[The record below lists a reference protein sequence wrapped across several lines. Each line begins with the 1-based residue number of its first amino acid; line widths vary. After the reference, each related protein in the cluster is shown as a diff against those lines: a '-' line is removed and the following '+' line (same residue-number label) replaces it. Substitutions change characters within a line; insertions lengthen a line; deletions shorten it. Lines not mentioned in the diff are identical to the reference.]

1 MNNSFFS
8 LSCNSSWSWALLNL
22 FNLPKMC
29 WRQVTA
35 DSYLFFALWNNP
47 SPAKINARPHTQWF
61 EMIDTIDKKLYLL
74 KNLHSGIKGATPRL
88 ICLVQRKRKPA
99 QSAKINTGCKRDVSS
114 LRWAVGR
121 CKMQSG
127 YIVRKTWGTKG
138 YMSFQQSFP
147 QEKDA

>member
-1 MNNSFFS
+1 MSPSQS
-8 LSCNSSWSWALLNL
+8 LQSVKNVSMTGKSWFKLIFCSLEHLKNPQPGKTNL
-22 FNLPKMC
+22 C
-29 WRQVTA
+29 
-35 DSYLFFALWNNP
+35 
-47 SPAKINARPHTQWF
+47 PHTQWLWQKYILI
-61 EMIDTIDKKLYLL
+61 EHCDKDA
-74 KNLHSGIKGATPRL
+74 IPWF
-88 ICLVQRKRKPA
+88 ICLAQRKRKPA

-147 QEKDA
+147 QEKDVWENSSFKNILEKMNHQFYKS